1 MSETAKVVVVTGA
14 SRGIGHATCLALAAD
29 GWKVAVGYRTGKE
42 EAEGVAAEIAGAG
55 GTALA
60 VPLDVAE
67 EASIEA
73 AFERATEELGPVT
86 GLVNNAGMLQDGLTV
101 KYKTEVFEK
110 VMATNATGAF
120 LCMRAALRSMMRAR
134 FGRIVNVSSAVAL
147 RGNPAQ
153 AAYTASKSA
162 LTGMTRSIAVEV
174 GGRGITVNAVAP
186 GLVDTEII
194 SHLTDEQHD
203 RLASVTPIGRMAH
216 PEEIA
221 SVIRFLMSD
230 DASYVN
236 GAIIPIDGG
245 LTA

>member
-1 MSETAKVVVVTGA
+1 MSDVERVAVVTGG
-14 SRGIGHATCLALAAD
+14 SRGIGAATCRALAAD
-29 GWKVAVGYRTGKE
+29 GWKVAVGYRTGKDD
-42 EAEGVAAEIAGAG
+42 ADAVVAGISSAG
-55 GTALA
+55 GSAIA
-60 VPLDVAE
+60 VPLDVSD
-67 EASIEA
+67 EASVDA
-73 AFERATEELGPVT
+73 AFATTVAEFGPVT

-101 KYKTEVFEK
+101 KYKTETFEK
-110 VMATNATGAF
+110 VMATNATGPF
-120 LCMRAALRSMMRAR
+120 ICIRAALRTMMRAR
-134 FGRIVNVSSAVAL
+134 FGRIVNVASAVAL

-162 LTGMTRSIAVEV
+162 LTGMTRSIAHEV

-194 SHLTDEQHD
+194 SDLSDEHRD
-203 RLASVTPIGRMAH
+203 RLSGVTPVGRMAH